1 MHGHDYRL
9 LINYT
14 CYFDFYFNAIN
25 SVVICAHF
33 LLLVSC
39 SAKTNSSNDTKYR
52 CNKTLV
58 LLRYNKLEVLVRHKI
73 DAFIS
78 GSSQRFFLKLLDFF
92 LFLEDILES
101 DVESKQALS
110 YRFRTKLNGNDKMFT
125 E

>member
-33 LLLVSC
+33 LILVSC

-92 LFLEDILES
+92 LFLEDILPLIQK
-101 DVESKQALS
+101 VLS
-110 YRFRTKLNGNDKMFT
+110 VQNLMWSQNKLLQV
-125 E
+125 